1 MIRIYAYLK
10 HIVLD
15 LNILRDVS
23 NRYFLGFLFFY
34 FILGSLISYQNNVGG
49 NIYFGAD
56 NARAYGD
63 LTGILSNH
71 YRIKVHPLFLLFTQ
85 PITLLINGICNNPK
99 LAVIIVQSLCAAMF
113 IKIFYQI
120 LLFLKVH
127 EIIIKSFPLILGFSF
142 SFIIFS
148 STPETFIF
156 SGLSSILF
164 FYYLIKNPN
173 LNLDSKKQIL
183 TLCVFATFLTG
194 MVVTNYVLFFTGVFL
209 TLLFW
214 NKFNIKVII
223 KNLGKL
229 FIISLTIIMAMCII
243 QKFIWNSCPIFISSM
258 LDGLAGKGYE
268 ETLYINTNV
277 FSLNQLTSYLYL
289 FFLYPLL
296 SPNIKLYVYDNKWS
310 SSIEFSQYHDWQIVF
325 WSLCLILLFITIF
338 VFIVKILRRNNVKNS
353 FPLILG
359 GVFFLFNFSLHYLY
373 GQLQAFIFSCNY
385 LYLILLC
392 IALMLDNVID
402 GNGNNN
408 VCITAKVVAFVFT
421 IIEFFNNLYYFNKT
435 RLFTYEWLNTKYHTS
450 PSIKVIC
457 FYVIGTLVSL
467 VILDKLK
474 TIRAVFYP
482 DTATSVEKTQCIIRT
497 IIYVF
502 CFCIFWELISI
513 SLQDGG
519 IKGFIQST
527 AAEFHI
533 KVQNPRLN

>member
-10 HIVLD
+10 HLVLD

-23 NRYFLGFLFFY
+23 NRYFLVFLFFY

-63 LTGILSNH
+63 LTGILYNH

-85 PITLLINGICNNPK
+85 PITLLMNGISQNPK
-99 LAVIIVQSLCAAMF
+99 LAVIIVQSLCAALF
-113 IKIFYQI
+113 IKTFYQI
-120 LLFLKVH
+120 LFFLKVH
-127 EIIIKSFPLILGFSF
+127 EVIIKSFPLILGFSF

-148 STPETFIF
+148 TTPETFIF
-156 SGLSSILF
+156 SGLTSILF
-164 FYYLIKNPN
+164 FYYLIKNQN
-173 LNLDSKKQIL
+173 LNLDAKKQIL

-194 MVVTNYVLFFTGVFL
+194 MVVTNYFLFFTGVFL
-209 TLLFW
+209 TLLFS
-214 NKFNIKVII
+214 NKYNIKVII

-229 FIISLTIIMAMCII
+229 FIFSLTIIMAMCII

-268 ETLYINTNV
+268 ETHYINTNV

-296 SPNIKLYVYDNKWS
+296 SPSIKLYVHEEW

-325 WSLCLILLFITIF
+325 GSICLIFLFITIF
-338 VFIVKILRRNNVKNS
+338 VFIVKTLRRNNIKNL

-359 GVFFLFNFSLHYLY
+359 GVFLLFNISLHYLY
-373 GQLQAFIFSCNY
+373 GKLEAFIYSCNY

-392 IALMLDNVID
+392 IALMLDNVIE
-402 GNGNNN
+402 GNEKNNN
-408 VCITAKVVAFVFT
+408 FCITAKVVSFVFI

-435 RLFTYEWLNTKYHTS
+435 RLLTYEYLKTQYHTS
-450 PSIKVIC
+450 PSIKVIF
-457 FYVIGTLVSL
+457 FYVAGTLASL

-482 DTATSVEKTQCIIRT
+482 DTNTSAEKKQCIIRT

-513 SLQDGG
+513 SLQGGG
-519 IKGFIQST
+519 IKGFVQST

-533 KVQNPRLN
+533 KGNS